1 MESQEDQALELKYK
15 SKPIIEFWK
24 FVPESKT
31 SGGNIFAEE
40 HIKDDKEEEGYEN
53 KGNKKEEIQE
63 EDIRTCIKE
72 DQEGEESKNE
82 ERKEDYE
89 IPKNVA

>member
-1 MESQEDQALELKYK
+1 MEAAHYINK
-15 SKPIIEFWK
+15 K
-24 FVPESKT
+24 FINMISTGRT